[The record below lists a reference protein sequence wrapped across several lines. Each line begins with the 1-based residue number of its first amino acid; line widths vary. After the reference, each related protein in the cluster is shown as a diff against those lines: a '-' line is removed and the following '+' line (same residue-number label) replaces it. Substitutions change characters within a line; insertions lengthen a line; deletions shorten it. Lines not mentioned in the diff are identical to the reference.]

1 MRNTQTHIIYHAG
14 RRGRQTTLSF
24 WVWLEQDGPFEME
37 AEWQRLVDGQ
47 RWWSVESR
55 KSDVILYYSTWEVM
69 TYLTIVKQWTC
80 HIRGHVW
87 YTTVSQPLFRTAQGK
102 ITQSFFIAEPPNANT
117 VSPERESN
125 YIKRTKIILLSLSG
139 YAFQSNFVT
148 CCNTLC
154 YCLWMSMNT
163 VYECLWCCHW
173 EETKKWHKTMLLF
186 H

>member
-125 YIKRTKIILLSLSG
+125 YIKRTENHTFITFSLCFSEQFCNLLQHFMLLSMNV
-139 YAFQSNFVT
+139 YE
-148 CCNTLC
+148 
-154 YCLWMSMNT
+154 YCLWMS
-163 VYECLWCCHW
+163 VYECLWCCW
-173 EETKKWHKTMLLF
+173 C
-186 H
+186 